1 MDRVTEGT
9 RGHLARKRPGGEWCP
24 IVPWCETCSRFY
36 NPNSLAPD
44 GTCMTCGAFIAEP
57 PAEGEEEADA
67 KVPWHFWILVGAL
80 VIYLG
85 WRLVQT
91 IIWAVT
97 GHWPG

>member
-1 MDRVTEGT
+1 M
-9 RGHLARKRPGGEWCP
+9 
-24 IVPWCETCSRFY
+24 PWCETCSRFY
-36 NPNSLAPD
+36 NPSSLAPD
-44 GTCMTCGAFIAEP
+44 GTCQSCGAFIADPNEEP
-57 PAEGEEEADA
+57 EEDS
-67 KVPWHFWILVGAL
+67 KVPWHFKLMVVAL